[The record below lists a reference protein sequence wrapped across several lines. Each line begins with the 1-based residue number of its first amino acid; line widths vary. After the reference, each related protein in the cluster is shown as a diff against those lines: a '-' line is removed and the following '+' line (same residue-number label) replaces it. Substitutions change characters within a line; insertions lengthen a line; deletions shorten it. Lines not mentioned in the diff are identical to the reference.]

1 MVRNSH
7 AVSCWAGWS
16 LALLVGLTGSAGC
29 GSNKPTA
36 PRTDPVLQPLVGTW
50 EIDCGNGFVQFKL
63 EIGADHSGN
72 FNWQT
77 YMAPGSTHT
86 KINRMDLRLAST
98 AGGVEGTVVRADD
111 LLYNGRKMRISTKD
125 ADSIVVHGDAGDEAV
140 VDMDYTLY
148 RESSEHQVECGG
160 D

>member
-7 AVSCWAGWS
+7 AVTRWAGWS

-29 GSNKPTA
+29 GSNVSTA
-36 PRTDPVLQPLVGTW
+36 SKTDPVLQPFVGSW

-63 EIGADHSGN
+63 EVDAGYSGN
-72 FNWQT
+72 FDWQT
-77 YMAPGSTHT
+77 YTQPGGTHT
-86 KINRMDLRLAST
+86 RINRMDLRLTSV
-98 AGGVEGTVVRADD
+98 GGVVEGTVVRADD
-111 LLYNGRKMRISTKD
+111 QLYNGRKMRISTKD
-125 ADSIVVHGDAGDEAV
+125 ADSIVVHGGAGDEAV

-148 RESSEHQVECGG
+148 RESSEHQVDCGG